1 MKRSIF
7 LCFFLFVPKINSFSF
22 RWSSSRLCNNN
33 CWRRLV
39 NRIFATWFLKNLN
52 YLFFYSSYSGK
63 IQNIDM
69 VTHLQWQIIVFSFFI
84 FSIRSWNQDKD
95 KFWICFLLSI
105 TKRIG
110 HFYIPNMRSK
120 YLPSFR
126 WALHKQTDN
135 ETWLVI
141 NNPSWLIIVNRSTTT
156 KHVWWKAHKMGL
168 LIYNHWRCLTS

>member
-1 MKRSIF
+1 MIRFI
-7 LCFFLFVPKINSFSF
+7 VI
-22 RWSSSRLCNNN
+22 
-33 CWRRLV
+33 
-39 NRIFATWFLKNLN
+39 
-52 YLFFYSSYSGK
+52 YLFCLMFQFTTAKTELFILLFLQRHELLQSIK
-63 IQNIDM
+63 IS
-69 VTHLQWQIIVFSFFI
+69 HFFI

-95 KFWICFLLSI
+95 KFWIYFLLSI

-110 HFYIPNMRSK
+110 HFSIPNMRSK

-156 KHVWWKAHKMGL
+156 KLVKSTQNGTIDLQPVAVCYFLRFRSYISANASDISRFEYFSPKSKLHK
-168 LIYNHWRCLTS
+168 N

>member
-1 MKRSIF
+1 MVFQQHMIQVRF
-7 LCFFLFVPKINSFSF
+7 LANKLFSSCEQISFSLVISSDLSPKLTLFSF

-69 VTHLQWQIIVFSFFI
+69 VTHLQWQIILFSFFI

-95 KFWICFLLSI
+95 KLRIYFLLSI

-110 HFYIPNMRSK
+110 RFSILNMRSK

-135 ETWLVI
+135 DHGWL
-141 NNPSWLIIVNRSTTT
+141 LTT
-156 KHVWWKAHKMGL
+156 VE
-168 LIYNHWRCLTS
+168 